1 LEIDQLIAEE
11 RNSSSCEPLES
22 VKCVAPCNDGD
33 DIKVVNIE
41 DLSESTCLVN
51 KGHKR
56 KWRRYT
62 DDECLTTEVE
72 AIFGGISVEMDVHVD
87 EYLQGEKHQ
96 LGRHVTMLL
105 ILLLMII
112 VGLFLALWCLL
123 KEDTKSGIFIAL
135 RIVDT
140 FCVFGQILVVFACF
154 GFERQLIIIP
164 FLTRYM

>member
-1 LEIDQLIAEE
+1 MEIDQLIAEE

-62 DDECLTTEVE
+62 DDECLTTGK
-72 AIFGGISVEMDVHVD
+72 F
-87 EYLQGEKHQ
+87 
-96 LGRHVTMLL
+96 
-105 ILLLMII
+105 ILLASS
-112 VGLFLALWCLL
+112 LFSSRLAYVVVSLWTNMFQC
-123 KEDTKSGIFIAL
+123 I
-135 RIVDT
+135 
-140 FCVFGQILVVFACF
+140 
-154 GFERQLIIIP
+154 
-164 FLTRYM
+164 M